1 MGVVVKRNING
12 IALNGFEYLLD
23 NDGEPK
29 IFGTEEKAKE
39 CLREYGWTDE
49 DMYWLVFEQVD

>member
-12 IALNGFEYLLD
+12 IALNGFEYLLG

-29 IFGTEEKAKE
+29 IFETEEKAKG
-39 CLREYGWTDE
+39 CLREQGWTDE
-49 DMYWLVFEQVD
+49 DMYWLVFEKI